1 MLLDCT
7 FRDGGYY
14 TNWEF
19 DDQLVRSYLRA
30 VEQAGVD
37 VVEIGYR
44 ALRNTSWSGYLF
56 YTPDEYLNKVA
67 DNSTIKL
74 AVMIDSADVLAEG
87 LDKALEFFP
96 QNHEKIS
103 VVRVAAHKHEVSDS
117 IPFLNELKKRGYQT
131 CLNLMGFQ
139 QYTDND
145 LKERVSTE
153 LFSQSVDVLYFADSF
168 GSMSIADIRDAVA
181 LLKAYWIGA
190 LGFHAHNNQGAA
202 LSNALVA
209 IEEGVEWIDSTVTG
223 MGRGA
228 GNLATEEILIQLS
241 RADKK
246 YDPVPMMGIIHD
258 FFEPLKRTE
267 SWGASI
273 AYGIAALNGM
283 HPTYIQKLYKKS
295 YSSKQMIECL
305 RYLVSKGA
313 TKFNPDLFKDAQN
326 NIVLSS
332 MTGSQRFSFEKKKKV
347 LLVGASAYKDAY
359 KDEFRQ
365 LVESHDYY
373 VISLNDQG
381 LSPEHVDLYV
391 SINSRRF
398 RESKSLYS
406 TIQEKVLLTPQ
417 ANEDADEGYFIEPM
431 SYGVGLFSYE
441 NEFIIPDN
449 DVFWFG
455 LAAALKMQ
463 PEQIVMFGIEKPFK
477 DESFDDLL
485 MKALDGVDCIAL
497 GKTAFGVKSLSIV
510 GLLQGVS

>member
-19 DDQLVRSYLRA
+19 DDNLVRSYLRA

-44 ALRNTSWSGYLF
+44 ALNNKSWSGYLF

-67 DNSTIKL
+67 INSTVKL
-74 AVMIDSADVLAEG
+74 AVMVDSGDIISEG
-87 LDKALEFFP
+87 LDKALSFFP
-96 QNHEKIS
+96 ASHEKIS
-103 VVRVAAHKHEVSDS
+103 VVRVAAHKHEVEKS

-139 QYTDND
+139 QYTEIE
-145 LKERVSTE
+145 LKERLKTP
-153 LFSQSVDVLYFADSF
+153 LFNQSVDVLYFADSF
-168 GSMSIADIRDAVA
+168 GSMSIEDVRKSVS
-181 LLKAYWIGA
+181 LLKRFWDKEV
-190 LGFHAHNNQGAA
+190 GFHAHNNQGAA

-241 RADKK
+241 RQNAK

-258 FFEPLKRTE
+258 YFEPLKRKE

-283 HPTYIQKLYKKS
+283 HPTYIQKLYKKD
-295 YSSKQMIECL
+295 YSSKQMIDCL
-305 RYLVSKGA
+305 RYLVARGA
-313 TKFNPDLFKDAQN
+313 SKFNQDLFKDAQN
-326 NIVLSS
+326 HIVLSS
-332 MTGSQRFSFEKKKKV
+332 MSGSKRFPFVEKKKV
-347 LLVGASAYKDAY
+347 LLVGASAYKDSY
-359 KDEFRQ
+359 KEEFKL
-365 LVESHDYY
+365 LVESGDYF

-381 LSPEHVDLYV
+381 IESKYIDLYV
-391 SINSRRF
+391 TINSRRF
-398 RESKSLYS
+398 RESKDLYS
-406 TIQEKVLLTPQ
+406 SIREKVLLTPQ
-417 ANEDADEGYFIEPM
+417 ANEDAEEGYFIEPM
-431 SYGVGLFSYE
+431 SYGIGLFSYQ
-441 NEFIIPDN
+441 NDFIIPDN

-455 LAAALKMQ
+455 LAVALKMK
-463 PEQIVMFGIEKPFK
+463 PEQIVMFGIEKPYR

-485 MKALDGVDCIAL
+485 TNALGGVDCIAL
-497 GKTAFGVKSLSIV
+497 GKTTFGVKSVSIV
-510 GLLQGVS
+510 GLLQGVI

>member
-19 DDQLVRSYLRA
+19 DDQLVRSYLRS

-44 ALRNTSWSGYLF
+44 ALKNKSWSGYLF

-67 DNSTIKL
+67 ENSTVKL
-74 AVMIDSADVLAEG
+74 AVMIDSGDVISEG
-87 LDKALEFFP
+87 LEKALEFFP
-96 QNHEKIS
+96 HQHDKIS
-103 VVRVAAHKHEVSDS
+103 VIRVAAHKHEVEAS

-139 QYTDND
+139 QYSEIE
-145 LKERVSTE
+145 LKERLDTP
-153 LFSQSVDVLYFADSF
+153 LFTDSVDVLYFADSF
-168 GSMSIADIRDAVA
+168 GSMSIADIRASVT
-181 LLKAYWIGA
+181 LLKKFWDGA
-190 LGFHAHNNQGAA
+190 MGFHAHNNQGAA

-209 IEEGVEWIDSTVTG
+209 IEEGVEWIDATVTG

-241 RADKK
+241 RENSK
-246 YDPVPMMGIIHD
+246 YDPVSMMGIIHD
-258 FFEPLKRTE
+258 YFEPLKRKE

-283 HPTYIQKLYKKS
+283 HPTYIQKLYKKD
-295 YSSKQMIECL
+295 YSSKQMIDCL

-313 TKFNPDLFKDAQN
+313 SKFNTDLFKDAQN
-326 NIVLSS
+326 HIVLTS
-332 MTGSQRFSFEKKKKV
+332 MTGSQRFPFNQKKKV

-359 KDEFRQ
+359 KEEFKQ
-365 LVESHDYY
+365 LVESGDYF
-373 VISLNDQG
+373 VVSLNDQG
-381 LSPEHVDLYV
+381 IDEKYIDLYV
-391 SINSRRF
+391 TINSRRF
-398 RESKSLYS
+398 RESKALYS
-406 TIQEKVLLTPQ
+406 TIREKVLLTPQ
-417 ANEDADEGYFIEPM
+417 ANEDAEEGYFIEPM
-431 SYGVGLFSYE
+431 SYGVGLFSYQ
-441 NEFIIPDN
+441 NDFVIPDN

-455 LAAALKMQ
+455 LAVALKMQ
-463 PEQIVMFGIEKPFK
+463 PEQIVMFGIEKPYR

-485 MKALDGVDCIAL
+485 TSALGGVDCIAL